1 MLTARSDIAVAVLD
15 NRIYTFGGYDGESY
29 LATVESYSPVLNE
42 SKSEA
47 EMLTPRQSAA
57 AAVVDGKIYVIGG
70 YNGQYLRT
78 VEEFDPSKDTNQW
91 TKKQSMGT
99 TRSGFG
105 TAVVDGKIYVI
116 GGYNESGG
124 YYIQ

>member
-1 MLTARSDIAVAVLD
+1 MT
-15 NRIYTFGGYDGESY
+15 GSY

-42 SKSEA
+42 SSEA

-70 YNGQYLRT
+70 YNGRYLRT

-105 TAVVDGKIYVI
+105 TAVLTVRYM
-116 GGYNESGG
+116 
-124 YYIQ
+124 